1 MTLQISASGKTADYE
16 NFRQQIRATVDEAI
30 RPHAERIDREKVFPK
45 ENLQALADA
54 GWNSLLI
61 PREYDGLGADYTA
74 FAIAAE
80 EIGRGCPSTS
90 LIYVMHVGA
99 AQTIVY
105 YGTEEQK
112 QRWLKP
118 VRRGAIGT
126 HSMSEKATGG
136 HTWFNLSEAERDGD
150 DYILNLEKSFTTSGG
165 YADFYILQTRTPGAE
180 KSTDL
185 SYFIVDG
192 KHPGITAG
200 PWEALGVRGN
210 QSGPL
215 KLDRVPV
222 PRRDLL
228 GEENKAVEIALNG
241 VDPLY
246 LLGIGSAWLGVAEEA
261 LAQALKHARRTVHRD
276 FNRSLT
282 DYQAIR
288 QELAKARILIDSV
301 RPWQLQLAAGLNV
314 LEAEGRPLGELWYE
328 GTKFK
333 IHATEAAI
341 KVAEIALNVT
351 GGYGYKKGPIER
363 LYRDVRAG
371 FALTPSNIVAREIVG
386 KNLVELPSELWVQ
399 GGD

>member
-1 MTLQISASGKTADYE
+1 MSTTSAVKIDYE
-16 NFRQQIRATVDEAI
+16 QLRSRIRETVTATI
-30 RPHAERIDREKVFPK
+30 RPNAERIDREGIFPK

-61 PREYDGLGADYTA
+61 PQDYDGLGLDYTA

-112 QRWLKP
+112 RRWLKP

-136 HTWFNLSEAERDGD
+136 HTWFNLSEAASDGENYVLD
-150 DYILNLEKSFTTSGG
+150 LEKSFTTSGG
-165 YADFYILQTRTPGAE
+165 QADFYILQTRTPGAE
-180 KSTDL
+180 QPSDL

-192 KHPGITAG
+192 SDPGITAG

-215 KLDRVPV
+215 KLHNVKV
-222 PRRDLL
+222 PREDLIW
-228 GEENKAVEIALNG
+228 EENRAAEIALNG

-246 LLGIGSAWLGVAEEA
+246 LLGIGSAWIGVAEEA
-261 LAQALKHARRTVHRD
+261 LELAVSHAQRTVHRD
-276 FNRSLT
+276 FDRSLV
-282 DYQAIR
+282 DYQVIR
-288 QELAKARILIDSV
+288 HQLARIKIAISALK
-301 RPWQLQLAAGLNV
+301 PWQRELSAKFSQY
-314 LEAEGRPLGELWYE
+314 EAQGTPLGELWYE
-328 GTKFK
+328 GAEFK
-333 IHATEAAI
+333 IHATEVANQAAG
-341 KVAEIALNVT
+341 VALDVT

-363 LYRDVRAG
+363 IYRDVRAG
-371 FALTPSNIVAREIVG
+371 LALTPSNNLARELVG
-386 KNLVELPSELWVQ
+386 KQLVGLPAELWTP

>member
-1 MTLQISASGKTADYE
+1 MDDEQLRS
-16 NFRQQIRATVDEAI
+16 RIRETVAATI
-30 RPHAERIDREKVFPK
+30 RPNAERTDREGVFPK
-45 ENLQALADA
+45 ENLQALADE

-61 PREYDGLGADYTA
+61 PQDYDGLGLDYTA

-112 QRWLKP
+112 RRWLKP

-136 HTWFNLSEAERDGD
+136 HTWFNLSEAERDGENYVLD
-150 DYILNLEKSFTTSGG
+150 LEKSFTTSGG
-165 YADFYILQTRTPGAE
+165 QADFYILQTRTPGAE
-180 KSTDL
+180 QPSDL

-192 KHPGITAG
+192 SDPGISAG

-215 KLDRVPV
+215 KLHNVKV
-222 PRRDLL
+222 PRKDLIW
-228 GEENKAVEIALNG
+228 EENRAAEIALNG
-241 VDPLY
+241 IDPLY
-246 LLGIGSAWLGVAEEA
+246 LLGIGSAWIGVAEEA
-261 LAQALKHARRTVHRD
+261 LELAVSHARRTVHRD
-276 FNRSLT
+276 FDRSLA
-282 DYQAIR
+282 DYQVIRHQLARVKIAISALKPWQR
-288 QELAKARILIDSV
+288 ELAAKFT
-301 RPWQLQLAAGLNV
+301 QY
-314 LEAEGRPLGELWYE
+314 EAQGTPLGELWYE
-328 GTKFK
+328 GTEFK
-333 IHATEAAI
+333 IHATEVANQAAG
-341 KVAEIALNVT
+341 VALDVT

-363 LYRDVRAG
+363 IYRDVRAG
-371 FALTPSNIVAREIVG
+371 LALTPSNNLARELVG
-386 KNLVELPSELWVQ
+386 KQLVGLPAELWSP